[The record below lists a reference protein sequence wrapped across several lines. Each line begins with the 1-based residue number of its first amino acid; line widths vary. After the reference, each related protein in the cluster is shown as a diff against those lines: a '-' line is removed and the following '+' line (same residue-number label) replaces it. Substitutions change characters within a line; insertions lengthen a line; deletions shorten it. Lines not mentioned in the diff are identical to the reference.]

1 MDVIGEKL
9 EELVGGG
16 ELVDNDGTGPS
27 EDVVRDNM
35 LRLKEL
41 DPTRGA
47 EVFAGKLWDEVS
59 TDEER
64 ALSRF
69 VWVDTDCVE
78 EFEGMA
84 SEEESWPK
92 EKVTVRNAG

>member
-1 MDVIGEKL
+1 VDVTGEKL

-16 ELVDNDGTGPS
+16 ELVDNDRTGPS
-27 EDVVRDNM
+27 KGVVREDM

-47 EVFAGKLWDEVS
+47 KVFAGKLWDEVT

-69 VWVDTDCVE
+69 VVVDTDCVE
-78 EFEGMA
+78 EFEGVA
-84 SEEESWPK
+84 SEMEI
-92 EKVTVRNAG
+92 